1 MTIMSAQ
8 NLDLA
13 LRRGAPLEAPER
25 WILEALCAAG
35 DEFVTFST
43 LQNVSGVTNGHFYRA
58 WGALLQRLYAA
69 CGCRVCKSKSKDKVY
84 HVFDGLRLAQ
94 ADEWS
99 FRLPAPLR
107 QVVAEWLAPEV
118 AKEAQ
123 LQL

>member
-1 MTIMSAQ
+1 MTMISAQ

-13 LRRGAPLEAPER
+13 LRQGAPLEAPAR

-43 LQNVSGVTNGHFYRA
+43 LQSVSGVRNGHFYRI
-58 WGALLQRLYAA
+58 WGILLQRLYEA
-69 CGCRVCKSKSKDKVY
+69 CGCRICRSKSKDKVY
-84 HVFDGLRLAQ
+84 HVFDGLRLAE

-107 QVVAEWLAPEV
+107 EVVVEWLADKVRE
-118 AKEAQ
+118 EAQ

>member
-1 MTIMSAQ
+1 MAIMSAQ

-13 LRRGAPLEAPER
+13 LRQGPPLEAPER

-43 LQNVSGVTNGHFYRA
+43 LQRVSGVTNGHFYRA

-69 CGCRVCKSKSKDKVY
+69 CGCRICQSKSRDKVY

-94 ADEWS
+94 ADECS
-99 FRLPAPLR
+99 FRLPGPLR
-107 QVVAEWLAPEV
+107 QVVAEWLADEV
-118 AKEAQ
+118 GEEAQ